1 MSLSNGMFALSM
13 LLSHLGKRFSN
24 YSPPFAHSWR
34 RMRETGEMN
43 KQLLNKGLLLNRQ
56 TVIQSMDLRQRR
68 AGNKSDEQKK
78 HIDVSLGPAIY
89 AGERYG
95 KLSERLKR
103 RGKIDTTSRTNQ
115 VSACL

>member
-1 MSLSNGMFALSM
+1 
-13 LLSHLGKRFSN
+13 
-24 YSPPFAHSWR
+24 
-34 RMRETGEMN
+34 
-43 KQLLNKGLLLNRQ
+43 
-56 TVIQSMDLRQRR
+56 MDLRQRR

-115 VSACL
+115 IVWIQLLGFVVALIVVLSIVVSMHYQSFLRKQPLSN

>member
-1 MSLSNGMFALSM
+1 M

-43 KQLLNKGLLLNRQ
+43 KQLLNKGLLLNRR
-56 TVIQSMDLRQRR
+56 TVIQSQSMDLRQRR